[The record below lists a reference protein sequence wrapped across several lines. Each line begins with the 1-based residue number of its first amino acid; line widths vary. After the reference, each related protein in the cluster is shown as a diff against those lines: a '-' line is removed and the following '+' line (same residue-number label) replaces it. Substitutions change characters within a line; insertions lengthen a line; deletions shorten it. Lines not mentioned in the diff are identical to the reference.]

1 MCFSPGPTMAL
12 LSLKLTARRKPK
24 GCRARPAC
32 STASGNHSQILHHPT
47 LRTTSKFRTGELF
60 RSLPASKAKGFD
72 FVTLRDMLISCLWK
86 FAGDIPFTYHSA
98 YLTYGYLWYLSE
110 TIAVPCRGAG
120 VFLGIRGAN
129 VTATSLVVPYLGST
143 GKMWCFTSIS
153 PFNPSS
159 IPQKWWKDV
168 V

>member
-1 MCFSPGPTMAL
+1 
-12 LSLKLTARRKPK
+12 
-24 GCRARPAC
+24 
-32 STASGNHSQILHHPT
+32 LHHPT

-72 FVTLRDMLISCLWK
+72 FVTLRDILISCLWK
-86 FAGDIPFTYHSA
+86 FAGDIPFTYHST

-110 TIAVPCRGAG
+110 TIGVPCRGAG
-120 VFLGIRGAN
+120 VFRGIRGAN

-143 GKMWCFTSIS
+143 GKLRCFTSIS

>member
-24 GCRARPAC
+24 GCRARPAS

-86 FAGDIPFTYHSA
+86 FAVYPVFSVSKAKNQGYPGYPKNGEAITGGIWWFPSIFLGARPPWDVKMQIPIPRNGWKMLKGPFTEK
-98 YLTYGYLWYLSE
+98 T
-110 TIAVPCRGAG
+110 T
-120 VFLGIRGAN
+120 
-129 VTATSLVVPYLGST
+129 
-143 GKMWCFTSIS
+143 
-153 PFNPSS
+153 
-159 IPQKWWKDV
+159 WKSYRNG
-168 V
+168 